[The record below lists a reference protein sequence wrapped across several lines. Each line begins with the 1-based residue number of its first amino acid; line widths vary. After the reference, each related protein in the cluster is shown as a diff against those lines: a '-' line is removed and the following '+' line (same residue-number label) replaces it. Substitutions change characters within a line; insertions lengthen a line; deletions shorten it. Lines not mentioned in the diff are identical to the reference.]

1 MPLSHKESIGLYP
14 APADDK
20 EVIIGRDGKGGFHLI
35 RRLVCRLS
43 AGQALPLEGKPFG
56 RGDGGFKATQKGEIS
71 YRKVKRKRP

>member
-20 EVIIGRDGKGGFHLI
+20 EVIIGRDGNGGFHLI

-43 AGQALPLEGKPFG
+43 AGQALPLKGKPLAEATEVLRQHK
-56 RGDGGFKATQKGEIS
+56 RGKYPIGK
-71 YRKVKRKRP
+71 

>member
-43 AGQALPLEGKPFG
+43 AGQALPLKGKPTKLAK
-56 RGDGGFKATQKGEIS
+56 RVDRRREKGIIG
-71 YRKVKRKRP
+71 KT

>member
-43 AGQALPLEGKPFG
+43 AGQALPLKGKPLNG
-56 RGDGGFKATQKGEIS
+56 RGARRSGPCGK
-71 YRKVKRKRP
+71 YRQTA

>member
-43 AGQALPLEGKPFG
+43 AGQALG

>member
-43 AGQALPLEGKPFG
+43 AGQALPLKGKP
-56 RGDGGFKATQKGEIS
+56 
-71 YRKVKRKRP
+71 